1 MKTTQQH
8 PTHSARILANR
19 TGRHTRHE
27 TCRRLL
33 NELNKARVA
42 IAAPYALDPVAFL
55 AEGKD
60 MAQEWASVDW
70 AGHPFTA
77 PESDGGAAVTPHEAQ
92 ELLGWAR

>member
-1 MKTTQQH
+1 MTQSRH
-8 PTHSARILANR
+8 PGHSDRILANR

-42 IAAPYALDPVAFL
+42 IAAPYALDPLRFI

-60 MAQEWASVDW
+60 MAQEWACVDW
-70 AGHPFTA
+70 AGHPIM
-77 PESDGGAAVTPHEAQ
+77 EDGIVTREEALSVLGRAA
-92 ELLGWAR
+92 